1 MGLDEDEGGVFESA
15 GIGGG
20 SRSLLG
26 EEGGSG
32 SAGEEDVV
40 HLVEL
45 GGLGKVGMLSVDMA
59 QGRWPVVAGVGLMW
73 RSLGINDVIKCTPK

>member
-20 SRSLLG
+20 SCSLLG

-45 GGLGKVGMLSVDMA
+45 GGVGKVGMLSVDMA
-59 QGRWPVVAGVGLMW
+59 KVGGRWPVAGVAALCG
-73 RSLGINDVIKCTPK
+73 GV